1 MQCCCALSLA
11 VLLCT
16 ITCASLCSLS
26 EREKTPLWTSLSGP
40 AFGHARLFH
49 MLRQTKHSRSFV
61 VRQVLQG
68 LVRQPTRLS
77 SQMLDR
83 RDDHQRTLGRMPRPA
98 LLCACSL
105 HHALHLLFSRPPVG
119 QWSSSAKANGREEI
133 ENKWPAVCFVG
144 QEETAPWC
152 DWATRDRQQETPLK
166 RQANKRRLS
175 RQQETPLQSP
185 KHTPFLRLH
194 PCYCHASAP
203 TNI

>member
-1 MQCCCALSLA
+1 LSEREKTPLWTSLSGPALSEREKTPLW
-11 VLLCT
+11 T
-16 ITCASLCSLS
+16 SLSGPALS

-105 HHALHLLFSRPPVG
+105 HQALHLLFSRPPVG
-119 QWSSSAKANGREEI
+119 QWSSSAQANGRGEF

-144 QEETAPWC
+144 QEETAAWC
-152 DWATRDRQQETPLK
+152 DWATRD
-166 RQANKRRLS
+166 

-194 PCYCHASAP
+194 HCYCHASAP